1 MSLSFVFSNYF
12 ILLVECWQYI
22 AYFMPCHVSVD
33 LLYAVSP
40 SSFPFPPLLLFR
52 FFKCRP
58 CFPVLSVHCWPSY
71 FVFLSLPYLT
81 PPPLLWLGVVWGCAD
96 TSDPP
101 PVIGRWPLSWH
112 STTNRT
118 PPSTHADVVKI
129 CLKFPPTL
137 LGHDLTLTHTWPR
150 LPSGSLRTTKVA
162 KQGPSA
168 NSPVKDLK
176 DLSAMD
182 AFRSRSI
189 SVSEHAVRR

>member
-1 MSLSFVFSNYF
+1 MSLSFVFSNSF
-12 ILLVECWQYI
+12 IPLVECWQYI

-40 SSFPFPPLLLFR
+40 SSFPFPLLLFR

-58 CFPVLSVHCWPSY
+58 CFPVLSVHCWQVTLFS
-71 FVFLSLPYLT
+71 FHFLIWPL
-81 PPPLLWLGVVWGCAD
+81 PPPLIGCGLGVCRHLGSVTCDWSLAPFV
-96 TSDPP
+96 TLHNQSHSPIHP
-101 PVIGRWPLSWH
+101 WLKYAPNSPQLSLV
-112 STTNRT
+112 TTLPWRT
-118 PPSTHADVVKI
+118 P
-129 CLKFPPTL
+129 
-137 LGHDLTLTHTWPR
+137 DLVCPR
-150 LPSGSLRTTKVA
+150 GSLRTTKVA